1 MIELLLLQG
10 AAGTSATLG
19 QREPPYAKRA
29 TTAGANTVANPAAAA
44 AAASTPSSL
53 LQKHE
58 TLLHDET
65 FMMSHAA
72 IRLIHTRV
80 HIPFAAINY
89 SQCAEQRNIFLPACG
104 QANPY
109 DSSMIGPI
117 IVKVLV
123 AAIVIL
129 GVFVPD
135 DAFPGVA
142 RQRLHREA
150 LQRADAVA
158 VADDAYARAPEC
170 RVLRTNQY
178 YSTC

>member
-1 MIELLLLQG
+1 
-10 AAGTSATLG
+10 
-19 QREPPYAKRA
+19 
-29 TTAGANTVANPAAAA
+29 
-44 AAASTPSSL
+44 
-53 LQKHE
+53 
-58 TLLHDET
+58 
-65 FMMSHAA
+65 MSHAA

-80 HIPFAAINY
+80 HIPFAAITY
-89 SQCAEQRNIFLPACG
+89 SQCAEQRHIFLPACG

-109 DSSMIGPI
+109 DSSIGPI

-123 AAIVIL
+123 AAVVIL

-158 VADDAYARAPEC
+158 VADDAYDRAPEC
-170 RVLRTNQY
+170 RLLGTNQY
-178 YSTC
+178 YSIC

>member
-1 MIELLLLQG
+1 MFKKPVTFLYKRDRAPFAQG

-19 QREPPYAKRA
+19 QREPPCAKRA

-80 HIPFAAINY
+80 HIPFAAITY
-89 SQCAEQRNIFLPACG
+89 SQCAGQRNMFLPACG

-109 DSSMIGPI
+109 DSSIGPI

-123 AAIVIL
+123 AAVVIL

-150 LQRADAVA
+150 LQ
-158 VADDAYARAPEC
+158 
-170 RVLRTNQY
+170 
-178 YSTC
+178 